1 MSTNLIKM
9 VKLNNL
15 QYNANRDPQVY
26 RRVAGHPF
34 RIHAMLEG
42 KGTAKISVTCEG
54 KTLKEASLELP
65 GIFSYEITFKNAGI
79 RIATLTVSA
88 NGQSESHDLLLD
100 TEAHAK
106 VG

>member
-1 MSTNLIKM
+1 MSMNLIKM

-34 RIHAMLEG
+34 RIQALLEG

-54 KTLKEASLELP
+54 KTMKETNIELP
-65 GIFSYEITFKNAGI
+65 GIFSYEITFKDAGI
-79 RIATLTVSA
+79 RIATITVSVE
-88 NGQSESHDLLLD
+88 GRSESHDLLLD

>member
-1 MSTNLIKM
+1 MSMNLIKM

-15 QYNANRDPQVY
+15 QYNTNRDPQVY

-34 RIHAMLEG
+34 RIQALLEG

-54 KTLKEASLELP
+54 KTMKETNIELP
-65 GIFSYEITFKNAGI
+65 GIFSYEVTFKNAGI

-88 NGQSESHDLLLD
+88 DGRSESHDLLLD